1 MVNDNE
7 IAAPQPAFN
16 VDELLAKCHDLL
28 NELEDFQK
36 FLVEQKKE
44 QVVEIRQFRN
54 SVASEIKSLERLSA
68 ADPTAERTIHTL
80 RSSNLPFYNA
90 VWTAAKASKGVVLF
104 NKRFYWEQPVKD
116 RGALHG
122 TTKPKKRSALVDI
135 VAEDGEEWI
144 KVSTITETRLL
155 FEKAKVGWEGAD
167 SDDDTEGELEDGG
180 KVLANGANPISA
192 NAWRDDDDDD
202 DRVELLKTA
211 EDLQKAARK
220 VHIRYKHPRIRFVL
234 PKITQGHSDAIDA
247 IIASIRA
254 TGATVQ
260 CGSLSLPPS
269 PTPQSTNGTSHP
281 SPFLWAY
288 LLPDPL
294 AYLTPTL
301 NIDCTILL
309 ALVSDLSH
317 STLSPSPTFHRA
329 IRRQIDLEAEEKL
342 LPSSLYPAM
351 ANRELVCTATAAKRM
366 REIVTQIGTDGEKL
380 RTELLLG
387 EGDAG
392 MGKSPQELRN
402 AFQELSEYDVPP
414 GWRLPIRV
422 EAGDYDLARLPAVAK
437 KVVEELTEINRSVFL
452 WGWER
457 GYTTVS
463 SNRTVAKVVEGVV
476 EAGQGEGEE
485 VVGPGVWLCATAR
498 SLVGKEKG
506 RRE

>member
-1 MVNDNE
+1 V
-7 IAAPQPAFN
+7 
-16 VDELLAKCHDLL
+16 L
-28 NELEDFQK
+28 
-36 FLVEQKKE
+36 
-44 QVVEIRQFRN
+44 
-54 SVASEIKSLERLSA
+54 
-68 ADPTAERTIHTL
+68 
-80 RSSNLPFYNA
+80 
-90 VWTAAKASKGVVLF
+90 LF

-116 RGALHG
+116 RSALHG

-155 FEKAKVGWEGAD
+155 FEKAKAGWEGAD
-167 SDDDTEGELEDGG
+167 SDDDTEGAVEDGG
-180 KVLANGANPISA
+180 KVLANGASPISGSS
-192 NAWRDDDDDD
+192 WRDEDDED

-220 VHIRYKHPRIRFVL
+220 VRIRYKHPRIRFVL
-234 PKITQGHSDAIDA
+234 PKISERHSSDIDA
-247 IIASIRA
+247 ILASIRA
-254 TGATVQ
+254 TGATIQ
-260 CGSLSLPPS
+260 CGSHSPS
-269 PTPQSTNGTSHP
+269 SSATPNGTAHP
-281 SPFLWAY
+281 SPFPWTT
-288 LLPDPL
+288 LLPDSL
-294 AYLTPTL
+294 AHLTPTL

-317 STLSPSPTFHRA
+317 STLSPSETFHRA

-351 ANRELVCTATAAKRM
+351 LDRDLVCTATAAKRM
-366 REIVTQIGTDGEKL
+366 REIVMQIGTDGEKR

-387 EGDAG
+387 EGPAG
-392 MGKSPQELRN
+392 LNKSSQELRD
-402 AFQELSEYDVPP
+402 AFQETSEYAVPP
-414 GWRLPIRV
+414 GWRLPIRI
-422 EAGDYDLARLPAVAK
+422 EAGHYDLARLPAVAK
-437 KVVEELTEINRSVFL
+437 IVEEELTEINRSVFL
-452 WGWER
+452 WAWER

-485 VVGPGVWLCATAR
+485 VTGPGVWLCATAR